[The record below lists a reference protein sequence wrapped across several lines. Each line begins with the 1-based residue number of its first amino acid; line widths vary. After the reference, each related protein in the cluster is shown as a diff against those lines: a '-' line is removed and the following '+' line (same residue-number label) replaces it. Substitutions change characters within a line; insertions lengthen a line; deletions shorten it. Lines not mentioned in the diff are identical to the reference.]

1 MRRKR
6 HELIY
11 WQKREALTN
20 EQRLRIW
27 SQATNK
33 KIDRD
38 AIQEAIKN
46 GDTPKDTI
54 RKIIRTDSYLK
65 IELE

>member
-11 WQKREALTN
+11 WQKREALAN
-20 EQRLRIW
+20 DQRLRIW

-46 GDTPKDTI
+46 GENPKDAI
-54 RKIIRTDSYLK
+54 KKILRLDS
-65 IELE
+65 